1 MGFRW
6 THGTTGAKKI
16 MVRKMVE
23 KKCIVCSETFT
34 TTSNVSTQLKNVC
47 ETCYSNR
54 KQSRMIANY
63 TKKLEASIVSLED
76 RVLQLENMLSTT
88 VEVMIAWEVMNQITQ
103 LPNPI
108 LKIEEVKTE
117 LENNWMT
124 LNTKVVEATGGTMLN
139 ITRHNRSKTK

>member
-88 VEVMIAWEVMNQITQ
+88 VEVMVAAEVMNQITQ
-103 LPNPI
+103 LPNPL

-117 LENNWMT
+117 LETKLMK

-139 ITRHNRSKTK
+139 INRSNRRKKK

>member
-16 MVRKMVE
+16 MVKKMVE

-47 ETCYSNR
+47 EACYSNR
-54 KQSRMIANY
+54 KQSRMMANY
-63 TKKLEASIVSLED
+63 TKRLEASIVSLED

-88 VEVMIAWEVMNQITQ
+88 VGVMVAAEVMNQISQ

-108 LKIEEVKTE
+108 LRIEEVKTE
-117 LENNWMT
+117 LETKLMK

-139 ITRHNRSKTK
+139 INRSNRRKKK

>member
-16 MVRKMVE
+16 MVKKMVE

-34 TTSNVSTQLKNVC
+34 TTSNVSTELKNLC
-47 ETCYSNR
+47 EACYSNR
-54 KQSRMIANY
+54 KQSRIMGNY
-63 TKKLEASIVSLED
+63 TKRLEASIISLED

-88 VEVMIAWEVMNQITQ
+88 VEVMVAAEVMNQISQ

-108 LKIEEVKTE
+108 LRIEEVKTE
-117 LENNWMT
+117 LETKLMK

-139 ITRHNRSKTK
+139 INRSNRRKKK